1 MAPLR
6 FILGDGAYDKGSGP
20 LVLKACLLSPRA
32 EAGIILSI
40 GRDGLLVSLQ
50 ETLLPLP
57 RSGSKDIATGLYIP
71 GVTSQFKVFSLPFL
85 SGMIIK

>member
-6 FILGDGAYDKGSGP
+6 FILGDGAYDKGSGS

-50 ETLLPLP
+50 EPLLPLQ
-57 RSGSKDIATGLYIP
+57 RSGSKDIATGLYITWSDFTVQ
-71 GVTSQFKVFSLPFL
+71 GLWI
-85 SGMIIK
+85 MNDY